1 MIRTEIDS
9 MPSELDEVER
19 RVRQL
24 EIEEVALAKEHDRAS
39 QERLQTLRK
48 ELAELRAKVR
58 FHESPVGGRK
68 RVDQKSSGD

>member
-24 EIEEVALAKEHDRAS
+24 EIEEVALAKEHRQGQPGQAS
-39 QERLQTLRK
+39 C
-48 ELAELRAKVR
+48 AE
-58 FHESPVGGRK
+58 
-68 RVDQKSSGD
+68 